1 MIPSTNTKL
10 LIAEDWT
17 KIYQS
22 FNNSDFKS
30 YDFETL
36 RRTMINYLRENYPE
50 DFNDYI
56 DSSEYIALI
65 DLIAY
70 LGQNLSFRVD
80 LNARE
85 NFLET
90 AQRRES
96 ILRLAQLI
104 NYNAKRNV
112 PSSGL
117 LKITSIS
124 TTETLIDATGVNLA
138 NAAISWNDSTN
149 ANWYSQ
155 FLTVLNAAMP
165 ANSVFGKPFD
175 RKTIDGILSEQ
186 YQVSTAITDVPVFSF
201 SKSIGGIDMDFEIV
215 SSSFAEKDF
224 IYEQTPKPGNNLNY
238 IFRNDKKG
246 NSSPNT
252 GFFVMFKQG
261 VLNLNPFRVDT
272 PTENET
278 VGVDI
283 TNIND
288 TDVWLWQLDTNGNY
302 STEWTKVDAVSGNN
316 IIYNSLDVSKRNIF
330 AVTTRADDQI
340 DLNFADGAFGNLP
353 KGNFILFYRQS
364 NGLAYSVKPDQLN
377 GIQVKVPYVNKDG
390 QENTLS
396 LTLSL
401 QYTVNN
407 SATTESN
414 ESIKTKAPQVYY
426 TQNRMVTAEDYNIAP
441 LKAGTDILKI
451 KSINRTSSGISKYY
465 ELTDVTGKYSPVN
478 IFGTDGALYKDIVTN
493 KFTFSFTNRNEIYAV
508 LQSKVDPILGSNE
521 LKHFYFDSFRNPYN
535 FGASTGGSKL
545 EVSNVLWNRLTS
557 TTNQTTG
564 YFKDAILNSPLT
576 TGFFS
581 STNLKYAING
591 ALLKFIAPSG
601 KYFLPNGKL
610 TTIKDPTTRDY
621 IWTTLSLTIGDGS
634 NNGLGSLSDGTGPIT
649 LSGYI
654 PQGAVL
660 EEVIPPLVT
669 NLSYALQSE
678 IINLCL
684 SYRNFGLRFSREG
697 NSWFVINDTDLDLDS
712 SFTLAYEGDTT
723 NTNQD
728 ASWIFA
734 FRWTGINYEVT
745 YRTTDY
751 VFESLNQTAFS
762 YDKDKKNYDYTTG
775 KVIKDKI
782 VVLGVNEAPVI
793 TTSTYILG
801 NDKEWELSG
810 SIVEADGYIEPKKIK
825 VSFYDAA
832 DDGYIDDPDAFDRIV
847 EPLSTSTQT
856 AFYDK
861 FVYFK
866 KLEND
871 QRYVL
876 VDKQI
881 FDPDGISAYP
891 TEEDVPLVAKEEG
904 KYYYFYDNDVN
915 VVMSYST
922 TTVTEFTLEPNYYA
936 KVGRQTIK
944 FHYSHNSGED
954 RRLDPS
960 KSNIIDIYMLT
971 GSYDRG
977 YRSWLASGIGEEP
990 LPPTGSSLEEN
1001 YSAVLE
1007 PIKSISDQIIY
1018 QSVRYKPLFG
1028 TMADRNL
1035 QAVFKVVK
1043 NPNRSTSDNDIK
1055 SRVIAAI
1062 EEFFSLDNWDFGQ
1075 TFYFSEL
1082 TTYIMNL
1089 LTPDITNFIIV
1100 PRADIGFG
1108 SLYEIACQKNE
1119 IFVNGATVDDI
1130 EIIDAITAAQIKTT
1144 STIVTSSAGVY

>member
-414 ESIKTKAPQVYY
+414 ESIKLRHRRFT
-426 TQNRMVTAEDYNIAP
+426 
-441 LKAGTDILKI
+441 ILKI
-451 KSINRTSSGISKYY
+451 
-465 ELTDVTGKYSPVN
+465 E
-478 IFGTDGALYKDIVTN
+478 
-493 KFTFSFTNRNEIYAV
+493 
-508 LQSKVDPILGSNE
+508 
-521 LKHFYFDSFRNPYN
+521 
-535 FGASTGGSKL
+535 
-545 EVSNVLWNRLTS
+545 W
-557 TTNQTTG
+557 
-564 YFKDAILNSPLT
+564 
-576 TGFFS
+576 
-581 STNLKYAING
+581 
-591 ALLKFIAPSG
+591 LLLRI
-601 KYFLPNGKL
+601 
-610 TTIKDPTTRDY
+610 
-621 IWTTLSLTIGDGS
+621 TTLL
-634 NNGLGSLSDGTGPIT
+634 L
-649 LSGYI
+649 
-654 PQGAVL
+654 
-660 EEVIPPLVT
+660 
-669 NLSYALQSE
+669 
-678 IINLCL
+678 
-684 SYRNFGLRFSREG
+684 LRQ
-697 NSWFVINDTDLDLDS
+697 V
-712 SFTLAYEGDTT
+712 
-723 NTNQD
+723 
-728 ASWIFA
+728 
-734 FRWTGINYEVT
+734 
-745 YRTTDY
+745 
-751 VFESLNQTAFS
+751 
-762 YDKDKKNYDYTTG
+762 
-775 KVIKDKI
+775 
-782 VVLGVNEAPVI
+782 
-793 TTSTYILG
+793 
-801 NDKEWELSG
+801 
-810 SIVEADGYIEPKKIK
+810 
-825 VSFYDAA
+825 
-832 DDGYIDDPDAFDRIV
+832 
-847 EPLSTSTQT
+847 
-856 AFYDK
+856 
-861 FVYFK
+861 
-866 KLEND
+866 
-871 QRYVL
+871 
-876 VDKQI
+876 QI
-881 FDPDGISAYP
+881 F
-891 TEEDVPLVAKEEG
+891 
-904 KYYYFYDNDVN
+904 
-915 VVMSYST
+915 
-922 TTVTEFTLEPNYYA
+922 
-936 KVGRQTIK
+936 
-944 FHYSHNSGED
+944 
-954 RRLDPS
+954 
-960 KSNIIDIYMLT
+960 
-971 GSYDRG
+971 
-977 YRSWLASGIGEEP
+977 
-990 LPPTGSSLEEN
+990 
-1001 YSAVLE
+1001 
-1007 PIKSISDQIIY
+1007 
-1018 QSVRYKPLFG
+1018 
-1028 TMADRNL
+1028 
-1035 QAVFKVVK
+1035 
-1043 NPNRSTSDNDIK
+1043 
-1055 SRVIAAI
+1055 
-1062 EEFFSLDNWDFGQ
+1062 
-1075 TFYFSEL
+1075 
-1082 TTYIMNL
+1082 
-1089 LTPDITNFIIV
+1089 
-1100 PRADIGFG
+1100 
-1108 SLYEIACQKNE
+1108 
-1119 IFVNGATVDDI
+1119 
-1130 EIIDAITAAQIKTT
+1130 
-1144 STIVTSSAGVY
+1144 